1 MSESNIKGDALSPK
15 QPPVAFSRVI
25 DRLESL
31 VDRNTTLTNKAFD
44 KSCRIANTGRNADV
58 SDAPKG
64 NDSII
69 SILHSVMD
77 KLESS
82 NAVLQLVVEDLEA
95 AIP

>member
-1 MSESNIKGDALSPK
+1 MSELTKQGDPPSPK
-15 QPPVAFSRVI
+15 QQTVAFERVI
-25 DRLESL
+25 DRLQSL

-44 KSCRIANTGRNADV
+44 KSCRIANTGRSADGI
-58 SDAPKG
+58 DAPKG

-77 KLESS
+77 KLENS
-82 NAVLQLVVEDLEA
+82 NSVLQLVVEDLEA